1 VPRQPVPPGPIAALA
16 IAAALLAMLLAT
28 ATLTRFGAARR
39 WVVLTALMGVVTIA
53 GIVATGCSSASQT
66 LVGGTPASTS
76 KITVTVTSGALSH
89 AITVTLN
96 VQ

>member
-1 VPRQPVPPGPIAALA
+1 
-16 IAAALLAMLLAT
+16 MLLAT

-39 WVVLTALMGVVTIA
+39 RIVLTTLMGVVTIA
-53 GIVATGCSSASQT
+53 GIAATGCSSASRTSQT

-76 KITVTVTSGALSH
+76 KITVTATSGALSH
-89 AITVTLN
+89 MTTVTLN